1 MGLPEPVLQA
11 GPVRLAV
18 DVLLLAGGYALLRW
32 ALAGASRDEAD
43 ALVPAL
49 APVMAVPAVVR
60 VLSRAEGLPLDV
72 VLAGTVWFEAS
83 LLAVA
88 IVAWRVLRHPSRRW
102 PLTGDRH
109 LAVGLVGGVA
119 PAALVSTHVVG
130 GWPRPGH
137 LVVVVG
143 SLAAAGLVVLL
154 QRRLGGALPGRW
166 AVLGGW
172 APATVAGAQLLDGLV
187 TSFAVANPLGLVL
200 PVFGEGNPISGALL
214 EGIGPGFALLK
225 YGVGLATGFVLE
237 ASFEA
242 DEGPPRPA
250 LRVGAY
256 LLVLRFSLGPGVF
269 SALQLLR

>member
-1 MGLPEPVLQA
+1 MLQA

-32 ALAGASRDEAD
+32 ALAGASREEAD

-60 VLSRAEGLPLDV
+60 VLSRAEGVPLDV
-72 VLAGTVWFEAS
+72 ALAGTVWFEAS
-83 LLAVA
+83 VLAAA
-88 IVAWRVLRHPSRRW
+88 IVAWRVLRHPSRRS
-102 PLTGDRH
+102 PLHGDRH
-109 LAVGLVGGVA
+109 LAVGLVGGIA
-119 PAALVSTHVVG
+119 PAALVATHVVG

-137 LVVVVG
+137 LVVVGG

-154 QRRLGGALPGRW
+154 QRRVGGTLPGRW
-166 AVLGGW
+166 AALGRW

-187 TSFAVANPLGLVL
+187 TSFAVANPFGLVL
-200 PVFGEGNPISGALL
+200 PVFGEGNPISSVLL

-242 DEGPPRPA
+242 DEGPRRPA
-250 LRVGAY
+250 LKVGAY